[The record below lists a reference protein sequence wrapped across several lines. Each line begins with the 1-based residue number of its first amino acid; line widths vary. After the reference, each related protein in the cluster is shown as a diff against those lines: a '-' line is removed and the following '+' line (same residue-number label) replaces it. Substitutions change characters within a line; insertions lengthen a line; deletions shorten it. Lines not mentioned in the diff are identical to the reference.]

1 MANASSH
8 SIKTLLKGEPSSNHP
23 DTHSSLK
30 SASKHPAG
38 TGHSTIDGSTK
49 SPAARNDPAASA
61 AEDKASDH
69 ALTPG
74 SRKRSMLLNMVLPP
88 EAPPVDATLALP
100 PVVLFPPALD
110 TEGPAVIKSREM
122 TPVQNTTKVKVKATN
137 ATLSKDGSSSTAGPT
152 TAASS
157 TSRSIRAWV
166 WGEAAEAQITKR
178 VNAGQKDSAK
188 GGHQGVVQNVNVV
201 ETESTTIVSKTTQI
215 RTWISKIA
223 RSDDDDK
230 PAAANGQTNAVVA
243 RSDNQSQEHSQNQQ
257 VATTSQQ
264 GSSGDG
270 TVDATRTTTTTTTT
284 TVQHQEIHQ
293 KTRSVALVS
302 VNVSVSD
309 VFGLGKVMEVILAL
323 FHAHGAFLRRQPFW
337 MQYSLMAWE
346 GLVVLLLLWGVLR
359 VVGLA
364 EVIVWGADDL
374 VRGTLSTIQVVGRT
388 MLTYFSE

>member
-1 MANASSH
+1 MPSSH
-8 SIKTLLKGEPSSNHP
+8 SIKTLLKGESPSSHT
-23 DTHSSLK
+23 DTLSSQK
-30 SASKHPAG
+30 VTSKHPAG
-38 TGHSTIDGSTK
+38 TGQNTFNGSAGP
-49 SPAARNDPAASA
+49 PAAEKDPAASS

-69 ALTPG
+69 AMTPG

-88 EAPPVDATLALP
+88 EAPPVDAALALP

-110 TEGPAVIKSREM
+110 SEGPVVIKSREM
-122 TPVQNTTKVKVKATN
+122 TPVHSNIKVKVKATN
-137 ATLSKDGSSSTAGPT
+137 ATSSKDSSPSTSTST
-152 TAASS
+152 TTASS
-157 TSRSIRAWV
+157 TSRSLRAWV
-166 WGEAAEAQITKR
+166 LGDAVETQITKR
-178 VNAGQKDSAK
+178 VNAGLKDSAK
-188 GGHQGVVQNVNVV
+188 GDSAGAVQNVDVV

-223 RSDDDDK
+223 RSDGHDK
-230 PAAANGQTNAVVA
+230 PDTVSNAEKQTNAVVA
-243 RSDNQSQEHSQNQQ
+243 RSENNPQQAQDQQ
-257 VATTSQQ
+257 VATGSRQ
-264 GSSGDG
+264 GENGDG
-270 TVDATRTTTTTTTT
+270 VVDATKTTTTTTTT
-284 TVQHQEIHQ
+284 TVQHQEIHH

-337 MQYSLMAWE
+337 LQCSLMAWE

-374 VRGTLSTIQVVGRT
+374 VRGTLSAIQTVGRT

>member
-1 MANASSH
+1 MPSSH
-8 SIKTLLKGEPSSNHP
+8 TIKTLLKGDSPPSHT
-23 DTHSSLK
+23 DTHSSQK
-30 SASKHPAG
+30 PASKHPAG
-38 TGHSTIDGSTK
+38 TGQSAINGSTDTL
-49 SPAARNDPAASA
+49 AAKNDPAVAS

-69 ALTPG
+69 ALNSG

-88 EAPPVDATLALP
+88 EALPVDATLALP

-110 TEGPAVIKSREM
+110 SEGPVVIKSREM
-122 TPVQNTTKVKVKATN
+122 TPVQNSTKVKAKATS
-137 ATLSKDGSSSTAGPT
+137 ATSSKDKSPSTSAPAP
-152 TAASS
+152 AASS

-178 VNAGQKDSAK
+178 VNAGLKDSAK
-188 GGHQGVVQNVNVV
+188 SAHHGGVQSVNVV

-223 RSDDDDK
+223 RSEGHDK
-230 PAAANGQTNAVVA
+230 QDAANGAERQTNAVVA
-243 RSDNQSQEHSQNQQ
+243 RSENDAQGHPQDQQ
-257 VATTSQQ
+257 VATKTQ
-264 GSSGDG
+264 GDSGDG
-270 TVDATRTTTTTTTT
+270 AVDATGTTTTTTTT
-284 TVQHQEIHQ
+284 TVQHQEIHH

-309 VFGLGKVMEVILAL
+309 VFGLGKVMEMILAL

-337 MQYSLMAWE
+337 LQCSLMAWE

-364 EVIVWGADDL
+364 EVIVWGPDDL
-374 VRGTLSTIQVVGRT
+374 
-388 MLTYFSE
+388 

>member
-1 MANASSH
+1 MPSSH
-8 SIKTLLKGEPSSNHP
+8 SIKTLLKGESLSNHTG
-23 DTHSSLK
+23 THSSHK

-38 TGHSTIDGSTK
+38 TAQGTVNGSTNP
-49 SPAARNDPAASA
+49 PAAKNNPAASSG
-61 AEDKASDH
+61 EDKASDH
-69 ALTPG
+69 ALNSG

-110 TEGPAVIKSREM
+110 SEGPVVIRSREM
-122 TPVQNTTKVKVKATN
+122 TPVQNSTKAKVKATN
-137 ATLSKDGSSSTAGPT
+137 ATSSKEDSSSSTSTPT

-157 TSRSIRAWV
+157 TSRSLRAWV
-166 WGEAAEAQITKR
+166 WGDAAEAQITKR
-178 VNAGQKDSAK
+178 VNAGLKDSAK
-188 GGHQGVVQNVNVV
+188 GDHHGVVQSVNVV

-223 RSDDDDK
+223 RSDGHDK
-230 PAAANGQTNAVVA
+230 SDAVHGAEKQMVA
-243 RSDNQSQEHSQNQQ
+243 RSENQPQEHSQDQQ
-257 VATTSQQ
+257 VATRLQQ
-264 GSSGDG
+264 GDSGDG
-270 TVDATRTTTTTTTT
+270 VVDATKTTTTTTTT
-284 TVQHQEIHQ
+284 TVQHQEIHHRS
-293 KTRSVALVS
+293 RSVALVS

-337 MQYSLMAWE
+337 MQCSLMAWE

-388 MLTYFSE
+388 MLAYFSE